1 VQIEPRTNDDPG
13 LLALVAAQQR
23 ELAEAEAFAGGF
35 DGGYA
40 LHDDVRFLALRDR
53 GAVVAIGAIQAV
65 DDETAEIKRMYV
77 VPHARGKGYGRTM
90 LAALEEYAAARGH
103 TRTRLETGSY
113 LPVALGLY
121 RAAGYRAI
129 PAFGEYVGNQ
139 DSRCFEKDPIDVTM
153 AFHERA
159 GRP

>member
-1 VQIEPRTNDDPG
+1 MQIEPRTNDDHE

-23 ELAEAEAFAGGF
+23 ELAEAEAAADGF

-40 LHDDVRFLALRDR
+40 LHDDVRFLALRD
-53 GAVVAIGAIQAV
+53 GDAVVAVGAIQAV
-65 DDETAEIKRMYV
+65 DADTAEIKRMYV
-77 VPHARGKGYGRTM
+77 VPTARGKGYGRAM
-90 LAALEEYAAARGH
+90 LGALERDAAARGH

-121 RAAGYRAI
+121 RSAGYRAI
-129 PAFGEYVGNQ
+129 PAYGEYAGNP

-153 AFHERA
+153 AVHERA

>member
-1 VQIEPRTNDDPG
+1 MQIEPRTNDDPE
-13 LLALVAAQQR
+13 LRALVAAQQR
-23 ELAEAEAFAGGF
+23 ELAEAEASAGGI

-40 LHDDVRFLALRDR
+40 LHDDVRFLALRDG

-65 DDETAEIKRMYV
+65 DGETAEIKRMYV
-77 VPHARGKGYGRTM
+77 VPPARGKGYGRAM
-90 LAALEEYAAARGH
+90 LAALERDAAARGH

-121 RAAGYRAI
+121 RSAGYRAI
-129 PAFGEYVGNQ
+129 PAYGEYAGNP

-153 AFHERA
+153 AIHERA